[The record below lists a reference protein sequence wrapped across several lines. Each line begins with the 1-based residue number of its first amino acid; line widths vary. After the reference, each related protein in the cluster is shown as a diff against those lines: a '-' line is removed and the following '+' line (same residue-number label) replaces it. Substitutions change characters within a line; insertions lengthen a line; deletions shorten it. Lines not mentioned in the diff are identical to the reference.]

1 MTDITGYS
9 QLTITKANAEAR
21 EFEGIASTPE
31 IDRMGDSV
39 DPKGA
44 TFVNP
49 IPLLLAHDSTQ
60 PIGHAWLAPPT
71 AAGIAFRAK
80 ISSMT
85 EPDVLCQRLDLAW
98 SSVKSGLMRGISI
111 GFSGLKSERLDS
123 GGRRF
128 TKSEILELS
137 LVVIPANAGATINA
151 ATIKHFDRMGMQ
163 RSIPAV
169 RRASV
174 VSAMLRT
181 PIESMSDAEFAAHSR
196 RLFNAMSAERAD
208 AVSALSALPETVPL
222 DRINDM
228 GERFARAVKNDV
240 GVRLKPIEQR
250 LAAIETRGE
259 VEYLGVFKPG
269 TIYRK
274 GNLVTHHGSLW
285 SCLQDTTDAPGA
297 AAVGWRLAAKRGRD
311 GKDAR

>member
-1 MTDITGYS
+1 
-9 QLTITKANAEAR
+9 
-21 EFEGIASTPE
+21 
-31 IDRMGDSV
+31 
-39 DPKGA
+39 
-44 TFVNP
+44 
-49 IPLLLAHDSTQ
+49 
-60 PIGHAWLAPPT
+60 
-71 AAGIAFRAK
+71 
-80 ISSMT
+80 
-85 EPDVLCQRLDLAW
+85 
-98 SSVKSGLMRGISI
+98 
-111 GFSGLKSERLDS
+111 
-123 GGRRF
+123 
-128 TKSEILELS
+128 
-137 LVVIPANAGATINA
+137 
-151 ATIKHFDRMGMQ
+151 MQ

-181 PIESMSDAEFAAHSR
+181 PIESMSDAEFAAHARS
-196 RLFNAMSAERAD
+196 LYGAITAEHADTASSAM
-208 AVSALSALPETVPL
+208 SALPETVPL

-240 GVRLKPIEQR
+240 RVRLKPIEER